1 MTDLVVRRLLI
12 DLETPFPGRWNG
24 GDAFRSAFFNA
35 LSLSFPA
42 GEQFFI
48 DAVRDGLKALPK
60 EKQAAMAAEVQG
72 FVGQEATHRRIHT
85 LFNNNLSRLGYDN
98 EIERRAVQRRRA
110 HEGDDLRNKVA
121 ATAATEHFTA
131 MLADWLLCHP
141 QALEGAEPRLR
152 TLWLWHSAEEAEHR
166 STAFDMY
173 QALGGS
179 HAWRIRVFKY
189 ITATFLYDVTRQ
201 TLRNLW
207 HDGSLLHWRTWRSAG
222 RMLFGRNGLIRN
234 NYRPWKDY
242 FAPDFHPARNAPP
255 TSAHWL
261 REHADQFV
269 VVGQER

>member
-12 DLETPFPGRWNG
+12 DLQTPFPGRWNG

-48 DAVRDGLKALPK
+48 DAVRDGLKALPE

-85 LFNNNLSRLGYDN
+85 LFNSHLTRLGYDN
-98 EIERRAVQRRRA
+98 EIERRTVQRRRA
-110 HEGDDLRNKVA
+110 HETDDLRNKVA

-131 MLADWLLCHP
+131 MLADWLLRHP
-141 QALEGAEPRLR
+141 QALQGAEPRLR

-166 STAFDMY
+166 STAYDLY

-189 ITATFLYDVTRQ
+189 ITATFLHDVTRQ

-207 HDGSLLHWRTWRSAG
+207 HDGSLFHWRTWRSAG
-222 RMLFGRNGLIRN
+222 RMLLGRDGLIRS
-234 NYRPWKDY
+234 NYRSWKDY

-255 TSAHWL
+255 ASALWL